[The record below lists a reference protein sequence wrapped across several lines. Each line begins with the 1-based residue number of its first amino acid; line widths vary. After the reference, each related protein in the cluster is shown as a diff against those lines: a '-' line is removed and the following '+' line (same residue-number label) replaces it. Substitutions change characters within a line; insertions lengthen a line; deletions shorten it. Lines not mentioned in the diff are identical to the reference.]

1 MNTVTKTLAVA
12 ALAAVA
18 APAFTHAA
26 VPASATQNVPGQMNY
41 QGYLADPKT
50 GEAYTDGVYTLQLR
64 IWSSESSTAQASC
77 LWGGKYSVYVKGGYF
92 NIMLGDAGAT
102 ELTAADGVVPVYK
115 NADLWKA
122 LWGTSATDT
131 ERFLGVTP
139 EQSEGNKPIDAPFE
153 IAPRQKLLSA
163 PFAFRAQHAQ
173 YADAAQDA
181 FSVPGNLTVGKNLKV
196 TGSISGTVAA
206 GAGSS
211 LGPVKTTTTTVNFGN
226 GHTSATPSN
235 RSSLPTSVYDV
246 GQYLYFYSYYSMNFK
261 PTAGSVTFSIPSG
274 YGMNVTGAGSFSSTV
289 PVNTIGGTGK
299 TTLGG
304 SGATLVQGSDV
315 TVQSTGSATVQGENV
330 KVETLSASGNVELLA
345 GADVVLSGSR
355 VLVKQ
360 SSVSKKPF
368 KLLGR
373 QTVTIAAN
381 SRSGELTVSDTS
393 YKWSVAGWNHAS
405 GSSTLAAGNAI
416 TGVTFYNGKISVSLA
431 HTQSSAVKVNVWL
444 LGIHP
449 AFVEDVR

>member
-1 MNTVTKTLAVA
+1 MNTLTKTLVVA

-50 GEAYTDGVYTLQLR
+50 GEAYVDGIYTLQLR
-64 IWSSESSTAQASC
+64 IWSSESGTAAASC

-139 EQSEGNKPIDAPFE
+139 EQSEGNKPIEMPFE

-181 FSVPGNLTVGKNLKV
+181 FSVPGNLTVGKDLKV

-211 LGPVKTTTTTVNFGN
+211 LGPVKTTSSTVNFGN
-226 GHTSATPSN
+226 GYTSATVNN
-235 RSSLPTSVYDV
+235 RSSLPSSVYDV
-246 GQYLYFYSYYSMNFK
+246 GQRLFFYSYYNMDFK
-261 PTAGSVTFSIPSG
+261 PTAGSVNFSIPSG

-289 PVNTIGGTGK
+289 PVNTIGG
-299 TTLGG
+299 
-304 SGATLVQGSDV
+304 SGAT
-315 TVQSTGSATVQGENV
+315 TVQGANV
-330 KVETLSASGNVELLA
+330 SVKGTNVVRIEGEGVRVESTDRDDLVLASWHDIVFEG
-345 GADVVLSGSR
+345 DR
-355 VLVKQ
+355 VLMKE
-360 SSVSKKPF
+360 SSGYKKPF
-368 KLLGR
+368 KLLSR
-373 QTVTIAAN
+373 QSVTIPAN
-381 SRSGELTVSDTS
+381 SRWGTLAMSDTS
-393 YKWSVAGWNHAS
+393 YKWVVSGW
-405 GSSTLAAGNAI
+405 TLTANSALEAGNSI
-416 TGVTFYNGKISVSLA
+416 VGVHSAGGDISVTLLRPQ
-431 HTQSSAVKVNVWL
+431 TSAVSVNVWL
-444 LGIHP
+444 FGIHS
-449 AFVEDVR
+449 AFVEDAREDAR